1 MSFRDQQKYLD
12 ILKKHERNFT
22 PEEAR
27 EYGMFLKRQ
36 KDDEDFDTL
45 SMKKLK
51 EMYDKYNV
59 PVDTSK
65 YDKYFKK
72 KDE

>member
-1 MSFRDQQKYLD
+1 MSFRDQKKYLEA
-12 ILKKHERNFT
+12 LKKHEKEFT
-22 PEEAR
+22 REEAQ
-27 EYGMFLKRQ
+27 EYSMFLKRQ

-59 PVDTSK
+59 VTDVSK

-72 KDE
+72 KEE

>member
-1 MSFRDQQKYLD
+1 MSFRDQKKYLET
-12 ILKKHERNFT
+12 LKKYEKEFT
-22 PEEAR
+22 REEAQ

-59 PVDTSK
+59 ATDATK
-65 YDKYFKK
+65 YDKFFKK
-72 KDE
+72 KEE